1 MADKIVVMH
10 DGRIEQIGAPLDLY
24 DKPGNRFVAGFIG
37 SPAMNFISGR
47 IASEGQPIFVG
58 ADGWRLPLQLTD
70 AVRDGHQVV
79 LGVRPE
85 HLMLGDGGMS
95 AEVVVVE
102 PTGPEVQVNARLAGG
117 EEIVAMFRE
126 RHLFKPGEKISLKP
140 QPGLVHLF
148 DGETGNRIS

>member
-10 DGRIEQIGAPLDLY
+10 DGRIEQMGAPLALY

-37 SPAMNFISGR
+37 SPAMNFLQGR
-47 IASEGQPIFVG
+47 IANRAFVSR
-58 ADGWRLPLQLTD
+58 DGWQWPLD
-70 AVRDGHQVV
+70 SGIAAPDGTEVT
-79 LGVRPE
+79 LGIRPE
-85 HLMLGDGGMS
+85 HLTLGEGGMS

-148 DGETGNRIS
+148 DGATGKRL

>member
-10 DGRIEQIGAPLDLY
+10 DGRIEQMGAPLALY
-24 DKPGNRFVAGFIG
+24 DKPGNKFVAGFIG
-37 SPAMNFISGR
+37 SPAMNFINGR
-47 IASEGQPIFVG
+47 IANDGRPSFVG
-58 ADGWRLPLQLTD
+58 ADGWRLPLEL
-70 AVRDGHQVV
+70 AEPVRDGTSVT
-79 LGVRPE
+79 LGIRPE
-85 HLMLGDGGMS
+85 HLMLGEGGMT

-126 RHLFKPGEKISLKP
+126 RHLFKPGEKIGLKP

-148 DGETGNRIS
+148 DGESGKRLS